1 MLSRPAK
8 KLGTK
13 SKTITSMILKKV
25 RQEKEK
31 SKVVFEQNKHDI
43 NNLKRSFTS
52 LDQTMQEVE
61 EQLTR
66 MKKSDGTHS

>member
-8 KLGTK
+8 KLGAE

-31 SKVVFEQNKHDI
+31 SKVVLEQNNHDI
-43 NNLKRSFTS
+43 DNLKRSFTS
-52 LDQTMQEVE
+52 LD
-61 EQLTR
+61 
-66 MKKSDGTHS
+66 